1 MREDELFAGS
11 QALAFPDHQVFGVR
25 TPAQGFFNDAAT
37 FVPVLTAQELVG
49 FVQLA
54 LDPREILIRFWPA
67 MRAHFGDDLTR
78 FAADVRKFV
87 RLFCF
92 AQWKRERFAISF
104 RVTAF
109 DLDPKTGFRFP
120 PVQAPFTEE
129 LAEMDRYVQRVL
141 EGENTSC
148 S

>member
-1 MREDELFAGS
+1 MKPYYDND
-11 QALAFPDHQVFGVR
+11 LA
-25 TPAQGFFNDAAT
+25 
-37 FVPVLTAQELVG
+37 
-49 FVQLA
+49 
-54 LDPREILIRFWPA
+54 
-67 MRAHFGDDLTR
+67 R

-87 RLFCF
+87 RLFCI

-129 LAEMDRYVQRVL
+129 LAEMDLYVQRVL
-141 EGENTSC
+141 ESEEDPESADR

>member
-1 MREDELFAGS
+1 MKPPITSGD
-11 QALAFPDHQVFGVR
+11 LA
-25 TPAQGFFNDAAT
+25 
-37 FVPVLTAQELVG
+37 
-49 FVQLA
+49 
-54 LDPREILIRFWPA
+54 
-67 MRAHFGDDLTR
+67 R

-129 LAEMDRYVQRVL
+129 LAEMDRYVEKVL
-141 EGENTSC
+141 AAESESQDDR

>member
-1 MREDELFAGS
+1 MEATAELRPPGQAQTDEGDLMPF
-11 QALAFPDHQVFGVR
+11 
-25 TPAQGFFNDAAT
+25 
-37 FVPVLTAQELVG
+37 PVLDQLMFA
-49 FVQLA
+49 FVQLG
-54 LDPREILIRFWPA
+54 LDPADMFRRLWPA
-67 MRAHFGDDLTR
+67 MRETYGGDARAFGAHIK
-78 FAADVRKFV
+78 KFV

-129 LAEMDRYVQRVL
+129 LAEMDRFVAQVL
-141 EGENTSC
+141 AGEASLGLEPRAPG
-148 S
+148 